1 MKNRTMIL
9 VLLALVGS
17 AFGQSYQAPVGKQKP
32 VRAMATPPPLSKRAP
47 EGVLPRAARGGN
59 PLQMLNPLAP
69 ARYGTSTQSLVIDP
83 ETGKWQGIKFFEI
96 FF

>member
-1 MKNRTMIL
+1 MKKCIVIL
-9 VLLALVGS
+9 VTLTSLAT
-17 AFGQSYQAPVGKQKP
+17 AFAQTYRSPVGKQKP

-59 PLQMLNPLAP
+59 PIQMLNPLAP
-69 ARYGTSTQSLVIDP
+69 AKYGTSTDSLLIDP
-83 ETGKWQGIKFFEI
+83 ETGKWRGIKFFEI